1 MSDERPLAPLGD
13 STDGPEAALPS
24 PAEAAAAEAQTSAEP
39 PAQEKPPEPTG
50 ICLKCGREVVIAATF
65 DTVAGRSHRR
75 GAKALGEA
83 CGPVAVAFLYNVF
96 AWGPNG
102 PLRLVMSWPRPVV
115 GDAILQACRGWEA
128 TLSAKT
134 TVVDEKGSAVIGE
147 KAVFIVQSWVEIGA
161 R

>member
-1 MSDERPLAPLGD
+1 MSDERPPGPPDDGTNSPEAPLPA
-13 STDGPEAALPS
+13 PEAALPGVQTPAVET
-24 PAEAAAAEAQTSAEP
+24 PAE
-39 PAQEKPPEPTG
+39 EKPPEPTG
-50 ICLKCGREVVIAATF
+50 ICLKCGREVLVAETF
-65 DTVAGRSHRR
+65 EIENRRHHRR

-115 GDAILQACRGWEA
+115 GDTVLLACRAWEA